1 MKATIKD
8 LELELWLRKRE
19 RGEIVWTT
27 KSGAEIPIN
36 EMSDTHIENRAHG
49 QLLASSLETAL
60 QMVLDHMMKVLE

>member
-27 KSGAEIPIN
+27 KSGAGIPIN
-36 EMSDTHIENRAHG
+36 EMSDTHIENAIKKNEKIE
-49 QLLASSLETAL
+49 ETYDW
-60 QMVLDHMMKVLE
+60 MFD

>member
-36 EMSDTHIENRAHG
+36 EMSDTHIKNAIKKNEKIE
-49 QLLASSLETAL
+49 ETYDW
-60 QMVLDHMMKVLE
+60 MFD

>member
-36 EMSDTHIENRAHG
+36 EMSDTHIENAIKKNEKIE
-49 QLLASSLETAL
+49 ETYDW
-60 QMVLDHMMKVLE
+60 MFD